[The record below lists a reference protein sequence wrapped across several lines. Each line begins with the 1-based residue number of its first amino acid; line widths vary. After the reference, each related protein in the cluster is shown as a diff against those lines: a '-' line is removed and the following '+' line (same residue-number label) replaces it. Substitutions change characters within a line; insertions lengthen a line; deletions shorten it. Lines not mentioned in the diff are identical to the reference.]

1 MVRYI
6 KWFLCAY
13 YVFGMKPPSLY
24 YSLQFILDRT
34 FWTEWL
40 RLDQILPIACKWAL
54 VGLETW
60 EVLFFS
66 GLQTAIYVSTGRRIS
81 KFQIH
86 SPILPDFLK
95 QQSQTTKINLFDLN
109 NMELK
114 LISDWLVFTDSNYS
128 WM

>member
-86 SPILPDFLK
+86 GPI
-95 QQSQTTKINLFDLN
+95 
-109 NMELK
+109 
-114 LISDWLVFTDSNYS
+114 
-128 WM
+128 